1 MLRSVLVRVC
11 LHLMLFLPRDFA
23 YSLYQLH
30 PLPNW
35 RVIFLV
41 YVNHLWFVISEIDP
55 LTTSDQFKQL
65 IHLIRRIS
73 A

>member
-1 MLRSVLVRVC
+1 MNKLCGC
-11 LHLMLFLPRDFA
+11 LANVTIGACQSLLASYAIFA
-23 YSLYQLH
+23 SRFRLLSF
-30 PLPNW
+30 
-35 RVIFLV
+35 IFLV